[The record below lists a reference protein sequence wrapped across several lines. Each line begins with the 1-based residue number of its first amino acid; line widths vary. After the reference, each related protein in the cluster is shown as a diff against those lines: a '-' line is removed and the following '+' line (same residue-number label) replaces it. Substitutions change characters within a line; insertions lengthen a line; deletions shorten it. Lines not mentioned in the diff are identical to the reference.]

1 MSTTINNCMNICEYG
16 CGLESKFKLKNGR
29 YCCCSRTNSCSAVRA
44 KNALGLKSAYSEGKR
59 KVIFND
65 EHRNKSIASK
75 KEKAKNLFLSKNS
88 YNSNHAIKNIL
99 LNSLNW
105 ENKCSQCNITEWNGQ
120 ILTMQLDHID
130 GNNSNNQVQN
140 LRLLCPNC
148 HSLTPT
154 YCGKS
159 INTGKKKVSD
169 EQLLEAIKTSSNV
182 RQALIAVGLTPKG
195 ANYTRAY
202 KLLSALKET

>member
-1 MSTTINNCMNICEYG
+1 MNQCEYG
-16 CGLESKFKLKNGR
+16 CGQEEKFKLKNGKS
-29 YCCCSRTNSCSAVRA
+29 CCCSSANSCSAMRA
-44 KNALGLKSAYSEGKR
+44 KNTLGLKDSYSKGER
-59 KVIFND
+59 TSIFNE

-75 KEKAKNLFLSKNS
+75 RKKAKDSFLTKNS
-88 YNSNHAIKNIL
+88 YNSNNAIKNIL
-99 LNSLNW
+99 FKGLNW
-105 ENKCSQCNITEWNGQ
+105 ENKCSQCNITEWCEQKLN
-120 ILTMQLDHID
+120 MQLDHID
-130 GNNSNNQVQN
+130 GNNSNNQIEN

-159 INTGKKKVSD
+159 INTGKKRISD
-169 EQLLEAIKTSSNV
+169 DILIEAIKNSSNV